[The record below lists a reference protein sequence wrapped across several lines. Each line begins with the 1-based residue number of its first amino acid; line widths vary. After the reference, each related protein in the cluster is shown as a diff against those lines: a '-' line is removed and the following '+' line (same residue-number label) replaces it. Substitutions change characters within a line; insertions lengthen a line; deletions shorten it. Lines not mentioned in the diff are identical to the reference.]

1 MKSLK
6 VIIPVLIIR
15 RSWTDWNAFSW
26 THQRTKVTGHLA
38 TPKSEETSTSRE
50 REPRF
55 VYLEKL
61 ILKKQQQQPHIG
73 NIRKGREFITTD

>member
-6 VIIPVLIIR
+6 VIIPVLR

-38 TPKSEETSTSRE
+38 TPKSEETSTSGE
-50 REPRF
+50 RELRF
-55 VYLEKL
+55 VYVEKL
-61 ILKKQQQQPHIG
+61 ILKKEAAAATHWQYKK
-73 NIRKGREFITTD
+73 RKRGHH